1 MEFHEWKKSWEWK
14 TRGFIEVVLKDKNGA
29 KIQRLTCAKRRF
41 AQFASQTAFSTGT
54 LYESRRDEV
63 SQTSCLARKGK
74 IIILGNKNNINK
86 KKNSFKNNEFEQLF
100 WKKEGKII
108 LSIHLAFW
116 FEVEGCDFK
125 IWMRIFSIKTK
136 NENKKE

>member
-1 MEFHEWKKSWEWK
+1 MKAAEMKS
-14 TRGFIEVVLKDKNGA
+14 A
-29 KIQRLTCAKRRF
+29 KPPVWQER
-41 AQFASQTAFSTGT
+41 
-54 LYESRRDEV
+54 E
-63 SQTSCLARKGK
+63 K
-74 IIILGNKNNINK
+74 IIIFENNKNN